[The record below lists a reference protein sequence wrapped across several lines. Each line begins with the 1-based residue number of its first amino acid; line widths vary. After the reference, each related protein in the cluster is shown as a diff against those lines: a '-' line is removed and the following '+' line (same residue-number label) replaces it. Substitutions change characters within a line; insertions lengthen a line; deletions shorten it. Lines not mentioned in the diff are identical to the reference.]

1 MNGHMNCNKWTR
13 LLVKIRQL
21 GTKIV
26 QILSKNE
33 LLLFVVA
40 SIIMLLTVV
49 SAFLIILSFL
59 YNYALF
65 FLGIIVLIIS
75 WIGWALIGIVQDEE
89 DFYF

>member
-1 MNGHMNCNKWTR
+1 MNGHMNCNKWAR
-13 LLVKIRQL
+13 LLVKIRQI

-26 QILSKNE
+26 QVLSKNE

-49 SAFLIILSFL
+49 SAFLIIWSLL
-59 YNYALF
+59 YSYALL
-65 FLGIIVLIIS
+65 FLGIVVLLIS